1 MNPRHIRA
9 ELLKRG
15 YTLRAIA
22 QELELSDRTI
32 GNIVHGRGKS
42 RRVAAHIAALLGRP
56 VSRLWPGKY
65 EEAR

>member
-1 MNPRHIRA
+1 M
-9 ELLKRG
+9 
-15 YTLRAIA
+15 RAIA